1 MVSFT
6 RLYIP
11 VLLLFTVSCLKAQN
25 RSSGYRQE
33 LSAGLQLPVSNFNE
47 THLMGAGVQYAITNH
62 RFGITAPKKH
72 IGWVGSVGVDY
83 YIGRKDKEAGHS
95 FKNGNYLHSRLSGG
109 IIVNPSV
116 QTQVS
121 LQAGPGWGI
130 YQGTH
135 AITLCSVLNGTYYIN
150 EQWGIAARLMMIK
163 EKGAQ
168 ILWTPGI
175 SLCRTL

>member
-1 MVSFT
+1 MFLPT
-6 RLYIP
+6 RIYIA
-11 VLLLFTVSCLKAQN
+11 VLLLLAVSCLKAQ
-25 RSSGYRQE
+25 SPVPGSRQE
-33 LSAGLQLPVSNFNE
+33 LSAGLQLPVSNFSE
-47 THLMGAGVQYAITNH
+47 THLVAAGVQYTITNH
-62 RFGITAPKKH
+62 RLGITQPKSI
-72 IGWVGSVGVDY
+72 IGWIGSIGVDY
-83 YIGRKDKEAGHS
+83 YLGRKDKEAGHS
-95 FKNGNYLHSRLSGG
+95 FKNGNYLHSRLLGG
-109 IIVNPSV
+109 IIANPSA

-135 AITLCSVLNGTYYIN
+135 AINVCSALNGTYYIN

-175 SLCRTL
+175 SISRVL